1 VRGCAGCGPDGGS
14 RQSVHLELDRPLGV
28 QEDLKSVEVSEL
40 DPFGIEIGGPNKS
53 RIRCGVSDITLL
65 AVCQKACLPFR
76 PVAPCRTPSRQQQHV
91 LEASSPSSEALIL
104 GPWQPSRHPRVCLT
118 APFRISA
125 PVAFG
130 TLRCSPGAD
139 LRRPPVLLPLQAPA
153 QVFAPVAA
161 LPALVS
167 LALTIALCRTRISI
181 SRMVRHGLLSSTRRK
196 APKNSATELAE
207 FSWAGCDRL
216 YCDKMLV
223 AGGGFRVWAPRPTA
237 ARDFC

>member
-1 VRGCAGCGPDGGS
+1 LADCRSVQLPGPGCCEVRGCAGCGPDGGS

-139 LRRPPVLLPLQAPA
+139 LRRPPVLLPL
-153 QVFAPVAA
+153 
-161 LPALVS
+161 
-167 LALTIALCRTRISI
+167 
-181 SRMVRHGLLSSTRRK
+181 
-196 APKNSATELAE
+196 
-207 FSWAGCDRL
+207 
-216 YCDKMLV
+216 
-223 AGGGFRVWAPRPTA
+223 
-237 ARDFC
+237 